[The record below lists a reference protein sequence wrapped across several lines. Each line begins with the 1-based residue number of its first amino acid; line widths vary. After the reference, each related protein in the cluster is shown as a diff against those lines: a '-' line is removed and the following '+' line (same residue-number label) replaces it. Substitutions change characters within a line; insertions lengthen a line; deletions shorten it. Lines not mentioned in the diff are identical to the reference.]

1 MKGRVGM
8 KQIGLIGLIIGAILF
23 IAACQS
29 QLISFNTEDS
39 KKSTFDFIGQ
49 KVSEFSTMTYRNEA
63 MTNSFFE
70 NKKLTMV
77 NFWSPSC
84 KPCIEELPELDALK
98 LDLESMNVQLMTVC
112 VDGKSSD
119 VAELMETFKMDYP
132 IIVLG
137 KQSFMK
143 ECIENFEF
151 IPFTIFID
159 QEGKYHSKYIIGS
172 QTREEYLKQIQEILA
187 GR

>member
-1 MKGRVGM
+1 MKGCAGM
-8 KQIGLIGLIIGAILF
+8 KQIGLIGLMIGAILL

-29 QLISFNTEDS
+29 ELISLNSENS
-39 KKSTFDFIGQ
+39 KKGAFDFIGQ

-63 MTNSFFE
+63 MTNTIFE
-70 NKKLTMV
+70 NKTLTMV

-98 LDLESMNVQLMTVC
+98 LDLESMNVQLITVC

-119 VAELMETFKMDYP
+119 VAELMETYKMDYP

-137 KQSFMK
+137 KQSIMK
-143 ECIENFEF
+143 ECLDNFEF